1 MINKNFVGL
10 YTRMKILFKYLMGCI
25 KNRCFRHIVTNIY
38 TGLHYSTKVFVA
50 FCTIMI
56 YNEFM
61 CSKKIFSSKKG
72 KQMNKIINVVAI
84 DDNDVVLSSVGK
96 YFKGSE
102 QVKVVGSFNNGK
114 DGLAFLINHHD
125 DYDVILMDVL
135 MPQIDGIKMLEEL
148 HRRKIN
154 KKIIILS
161 SFKDDYTIKKV
172 QKLNASY
179 YMLKPVDMQILEE
192 RIIDLYAEEDEIK
205 FSNNYSVEV
214 EVSSLLHDLGIPS
227 HVRGYKYIREGIMM
241 LYTSK
246 EVATLVTKEIYPAIA
261 NMYNTTSTRVERAI
275 RHAIEISWTRGD
287 LKIMEDLFGN
297 SIDFERSKPTNSEFL
312 TTIADRVKLHRGQL
326 VG

>member
-1 MINKNFVGL
+1 
-10 YTRMKILFKYLMGCI
+10 
-25 KNRCFRHIVTNIY
+25 
-38 TGLHYSTKVFVA
+38 
-50 FCTIMI
+50 
-56 YNEFM
+56 
-61 CSKKIFSSKKG
+61 
-72 KQMNKIINVVAI
+72 MNKIINVVVI

-96 YFKGSE
+96 YFRGSTK
-102 QVKVVGSFNNGK
+102 VKIVGSFNNGK
-114 DGLAFLINHHD
+114 EGLTYLVNNQN
-125 DYDVILMDVL
+125 DYDVVLLDVL
-135 MPQIDGIKMLEEL
+135 MPQVDGIKMLEEL
-148 HRRKIN
+148 YRRKIN

-179 YMLKPVDMQILEE
+179 YMLKPVDMHILEE
-192 RIIDLYAEEDEIK
+192 RIIDLYSEDDEVK
-205 FSNNYSVEV
+205 YANNYSVEV
-214 EVSSLLHDLGIPS
+214 EVSSILHDLGIPS
-227 HVRGYKYIREGIMM
+227 HVRGYKYIREGIML

-246 EVATLVTKEIYPAIA
+246 EVTTLVTKEIYPAIA

-312 TTIADRVKLHRGQL
+312 TTIADRVKLHRRQL

>member
-1 MINKNFVGL
+1 
-10 YTRMKILFKYLMGCI
+10 MGCI
-25 KNRCFRHIVTNIY
+25 KNRCFRHIVTNVY
-38 TGLHYSTKVFVA
+38 TDLHYSTKVFVA